1 MREAVRS
8 GSMGHSDARNVRTAW
23 LLRWVRRAAGA
34 WAAVCLLGVGV
45 LGAETPVLGAR
56 PAAPNRSPTGVPGD
70 AMHTSRARRFLA
82 GRGGAGALARARA
95 EHLAMLSQP
104 RDVSLSTAWT
114 ALGPGRIASLFYGSV
129 TGRVAAVAID
139 PADATGNTVYLATA
153 GGGVW
158 KSTNAAGAAGS
169 VSFVP
174 LTDTLPVFSP
184 SAGGAVIPSL
194 SIGALSVA
202 NGVVLAGT
210 GDPNDALDSYY
221 GSGILRSAD
230 GGATWTLA
238 QESNDGANG
247 VHSFIGLGFAGI
259 AWSTTTPGT
268 VVAAVSEA
276 VEGTLVNAPD
286 ATYSTRGLYY
296 STDAGVTWQMATIK
310 DGSQTVQSPLPAGSN
325 QGGNAAT
332 AVVWNPVRQRFY
344 AAVRYHGYYESAD
357 GALWTRLAAQPGTG
371 LTAQNCPTDP
381 GGTGSASC
389 PILRGALAVE
399 PVSGDTF
406 AFTVDA
412 NLLDQGIWRD
422 VCGQTSGQMSGQTSG
437 QTSGVCA
444 TAEPLFADR
453 LNSDPLEAGAGST
466 EIAQGD
472 YNLSL
477 AAVAAGADTLVFA
490 GTIDLYRCSLAA
502 GCVFR
507 NTTNVDD
514 GCAAPALVAPAQHA
528 ISVLAGAGPLVYVGN
543 DGGLWRST
551 DGVDQQG
558 SPCSASDAS
567 HFDNLNGGIGSL
579 AEVVAFSQHPTDAET
594 LMVGVGANGSAATS
608 AASTNAAWPQLA
620 AGEGGY
626 NAIDPANPENRYLS
640 TAPGVSIAYCGKGP
654 ECAAADFSGT
664 ATVGPPQVA
673 DDASLID
680 APWRLDPAA
689 TSSVVVGT
697 CRVWRGPG
705 TSGASW
711 VSANALSEEF
721 GGAQAV
727 PCGGTNS
734 YVRALAAGG
743 PVSAVSGGA
752 HGGSE
757 VLYAGLAGYLDGGGT
772 LGGHL
777 FATTAGETAGSATV
791 WSDLALSP
799 VTNAASDGGVFN
811 PGQFDISSVAVDPHD
826 VTGATV
832 YATVMGFAGNGTNS
846 PHVYRSADGGAHW
859 ANISSNLPN
868 APANSIAVD
877 PNDANTVY
885 VAMDTGVYVTSQVS
899 TCSTANCWD
908 VYGTGLPNAP
918 VVQLAAAGAM
928 ATGSGGA
935 TGELRAATY
944 GRGIWE
950 IPLLTA
956 AVPTSAAIA
965 ATPAVLSFAAQPVGT
980 VSPPQTVTIADTGTA
995 PLVLSSLAA
1004 TGTFEETDG
1013 CAGTTL
1019 AVGASCTVQV
1029 KFLAEAVGPAT
1040 GLLTIYGNVPG
1051 GQATVAL
1058 SGMGTTPVAIQLS
1071 PLSLN
1076 FGSVTIGMTSA
1087 VASIAVS
1094 NTGGTTATLQAP
1106 VVSGDFQMTANHCG
1120 PTLAPGVSCTVSILF
1135 APTARGTRNG
1145 SMSLADSAGTQ
1156 LASLT
1161 GVGASVATD
1170 TLSPLSLSFAG
1181 QLVGS
1186 VSAPQTVTLSNSGDA
1201 TLTLVAARVSA
1212 GYTVV
1217 SGCGSSLSGHA
1228 TCSLQVAFAPTAA
1241 GQVSGSLTVSDALRS
1256 QTIALTGTGLAPP
1269 GLQALPTTLT
1279 FAGTVRGQ
1287 SSASQSV
1294 TVSNSG
1300 SGSATVTGVSSTG
1313 DFAVTNDCVGKTL
1326 SGAAQCAAQVVFSPT
1341 ATGARTGVLTVT
1353 GSASGQQVTVALSG
1367 SGLAP
1372 AAVVLTPA
1380 NLNFGTV
1387 TLGAS
1392 SGAQN
1397 IAVSNTGGVAAT
1409 LQTPAVTGDY
1419 SISANTCGATLAAS
1433 TGCTV
1438 AVVFTPTAS
1447 GSRAGTFSI
1456 ADSAGTQTAALTGTG
1471 ASAATDSLSPSTLSF
1486 SAQIVG
1492 TASVTQPVTLTNTG
1506 DNALT
1511 LIAAAVSNANFTAS
1525 VNGSGLCGATLAGHS
1540 SCTIAVAS
1548 TPTLNGPTSATLT
1561 VSDQFRA
1568 QTVALSGLGVA
1579 PPGVGIAPTA
1589 VMFPGTAVG
1598 QSAPPQTVQ
1607 LSNSGTGQVTVTS
1620 VAISGGQGADFT
1632 ESDACAGKVLAGAAT
1647 CPVQVTFTPAATGS
1661 RAATLTVF
1669 ASVPGSDTAL
1679 QGTATLTGAGL
1690 TSAAILLT
1698 LPQSSFGTVTVGSSS
1713 PPVNLTVSNTG
1724 GVAATLQAPLVTG
1737 DFAIQAN
1744 TCGTTLAA
1752 STGCTVAIVFTPT
1765 ASGTRTGTFSI
1776 TDSAGTQT
1784 ANLSGVGATAA
1795 TDTLS
1800 PTMLSFAPQTEFT
1813 ASATQPVTL
1822 TNGGDNALTLIAV
1835 AVSGSSFTVAN
1846 GCGPML
1852 AGHSTCTIAVAS
1864 DPAGVGATSGTLTVS
1879 DQFRTQT
1886 VALSGMGLAPPGVSL
1901 SPAAGLTFAATGVTT
1916 TSAAQTVTLSNQGG
1930 SPLTISAITVTGDFS
1945 IVAVGNSCGATVAVG
1960 GNCTVQIAFAPTA
1973 GGARS
1978 GSLSFADNAAGSPQ
1992 TLALAGT
1999 GVDFTLNSNGASSA
2013 TVSSGGS
2020 AVYPLLLSSAA
2031 GIPGNAG
2038 ISCSGAP
2045 VNATCTVV
2053 PLSAPLG
2060 GDTTISATVETGVAA
2075 TAAAAGT
2082 RSGTWLAVAAPLLL
2096 LCVPRRR
2103 RRRMMALGVTVGL
2116 IFAAGCGSGRTIP
2129 GDGGGGGG
2137 GGGGGVVTPSG
2148 TYSIAVSASS
2158 AGLTRTV
2165 LVTLVVE

>member
-1 MREAVRS
+1 
-8 GSMGHSDARNVRTAW
+8 
-23 LLRWVRRAAGA
+23 
-34 WAAVCLLGVGV
+34 
-45 LGAETPVLGAR
+45 
-56 PAAPNRSPTGVPGD
+56 
-70 AMHTSRARRFLA
+70 
-82 GRGGAGALARARA
+82 
-95 EHLAMLSQP
+95 
-104 RDVSLSTAWT
+104 
-114 ALGPGRIASLFYGSV
+114 
-129 TGRVAAVAID
+129 VAID
-139 PADATGNTVYLATA
+139 PADATGNTVYLGTT

-169 VSFVP
+169 VSFTP

-194 SIGALSVA
+194 SIGAVSVA

-268 VVAAVSEA
+268 VVAAVSDA
-276 VEGTLVNAPD
+276 AEGILVNAPD

-296 STDAGVTWQMATIK
+296 STDAGVTWQMATIQ
-310 DGSQTVQSPLPAGSN
+310 DGSPNGVQTVQSPLPDGAN

-357 GALWTRLAAQPGTG
+357 GTLWTRLAAQPGTA

-381 GGTGSASC
+381 GTTGSASC
-389 PILRGALAVE
+389 PIFRGALAVE
-399 PVSGDTF
+399 PMTGDTF

-422 VCGQTSGQMSGQTSG
+422 VCGQTSGQQN
-437 QTSGVCA
+437 GVCA
-444 TAEPLFADR
+444 SAEPQFAAR
-453 LNSDPLEAGAGST
+453 LNSSPLQAGAGSS

-477 AAVAAGADTLVFA
+477 AAVASGSDTLIFA

-514 GCAAPALVAPAQHA
+514 GCAAPAMVAPAQHSIA
-528 ISVLAGAGPLVYVGN
+528 VLAGAGPLVYVGN
-543 DGGLWRST
+543 DGGLWRSV
-551 DGVDQQG
+551 DGVDQRG
-558 SPCSASDAS
+558 SPCAASDAS

-579 AEVVAFSQHPTDAET
+579 AEVVAFSQHPRDAAT

-608 AASTNAAWPQLA
+608 AASTDAAWPQLA
-620 AGEGGY
+620 AGEGGF
-626 NAIDPANPENRYLS
+626 NAIDPANPSNRYLS
-640 TAPGVSIAYCGKGP
+640 TAPGVSIAYCGRGS
-654 ECAAADFSGT
+654 ECAAADFAGT

-680 APWRLDPAA
+680 APWLLDPAV
-689 TSSVVVGT
+689 TSSVVIGT
-697 CRVWRGPG
+697 CRVWRGPATSG
-705 TSGASW
+705 TSWAPT
-711 VSANALSEEF
+711 NALSEEF
-721 GGAQAV
+721 GGAQSGR
-727 PCGGTNS
+727 CGDTNS

-743 PVSAVSGGA
+743 PVGTASGAA
-752 HGGSE
+752 HAGSQ

-777 FATTAGETAGSATV
+777 FATTAGETDGLATP

-799 VTNAASDGGVFN
+799 VTNDASDGGVFN

-826 VTGATV
+826 VTGETV
-832 YATVMGFAGNGTNS
+832 YATVMGFAGNGTNA

-859 ANISSNLPN
+859 TNISSNLPN
-868 APANSIAVD
+868 APANSVVVD

-899 TCSTANCWD
+899 TCATANCWD
-908 VYGTGLPNAP
+908 IYGTALPNAP

-928 ATGSGGA
+928 PTGSGSA

-956 AVPTSAAIA
+956 AVPTSAAIT
-965 ATPAVLSFAAQPVGT
+965 ATPVSLSFAAQPVGT
-980 VSPPQTVTIADTGTA
+980 VSAPQRVTIANTGTA
-995 PLVLSSLAA
+995 PLVVTTLAA
-1004 TGTFEETDG
+1004 AGTFEETDG

-1019 AVGASCTVQV
+1019 AVGATCTVQV

-1040 GLLTIYGNVPG
+1040 GLLTIYVNVPG

-1058 SGMGTTPVAIQLS
+1058 SGIGTTPAAVQLS

-1076 FGSVTIGMTSA
+1076 FGTLTVGMTSA
-1087 VASIAVS
+1087 AGSISVS
-1094 NTGGTTATLQAP
+1094 NTGGATATLQPP
-1106 VVSGDFQMTANHCG
+1106 VISGDFQMTVNHCG
-1120 PTLAPGVSCTVSILF
+1120 STLAPGVGCTMSVLF

-1145 SMSLADSAGTQ
+1145 SLSLADSAGTQ
-1156 LASLT
+1156 VASLT

-1170 TLSPLSLSFAG
+1170 TLSPSSLSFAG

-1186 VSAPQTVTLSNSGDA
+1186 VSVPQTVTLDNTGDT
-1201 TLTLVAARVSA
+1201 TLTLIAARVSA
-1212 GYTVV
+1212 GFTLV
-1217 SGCGSSLSGHA
+1217 SGCGSSLSGYA
-1228 TCSLQVAFAPTAA
+1228 TCSLQVAFAPTSA
-1241 GQVSGSLTVSDALRS
+1241 GQVSGTLTVSDALRS
-1256 QTIALTGTGLAPP
+1256 QTIPLAGTGLAPP
-1269 GLQALPTTLT
+1269 GLQALPATLT
-1279 FAGTVRGQ
+1279 FAGTVKGQ
-1287 SSASQSV
+1287 SSASQTV
-1294 TVSNSG
+1294 AVSNPG
-1300 SGSATVTGVSSTG
+1300 SGNVMVASVSVTG
-1313 DFAVTNDCVGKTL
+1313 DFAATSDCVGKTL
-1326 SGAAQCAAQVVFSPT
+1326 SGAGSCAVAVVFSPT
-1341 ATGARTGVLTVT
+1341 ATGTRTGVLTVT
-1353 GSASGQQVTVALSG
+1353 GSTAGQQATVALSG

-1372 AAVVLTPA
+1372 AAVVLAPA
-1380 NLNFGTV
+1380 SLNFGTV

-1392 SGAQN
+1392 SAAQN
-1397 IAVSNTGGVAAT
+1397 ITISNTGGVAAT
-1409 LQTPAVTGDY
+1409 LQTPTVTGDY
-1419 SISANTCGATLAAS
+1419 GISANTCGATLAAS

-1438 AVVFTPTAS
+1438 SIVFTPTAS
-1447 GSRAGTFSI
+1447 GSRAGTFSVT
-1456 ADSAGTQTAALTGTG
+1456 DSAGTQTAALTGTG
-1471 ASAATDSLSPSTLSF
+1471 ASAATDSLSPSALSF
-1486 SAQIVG
+1486 ASQIVG
-1492 TASVTQPVTLTNTG
+1492 TASATQPVTLTNSG

-1511 LIAAAVSNANFTAS
+1511 LIAVSVSNANFTAS
-1525 VNGSGLCGATLAGHS
+1525 VNGSGQCGATLAGHS

-1579 PPGVGIAPTA
+1579 PPGVGITPTA
-1589 VMFPGTAVG
+1589 VVFPGTVVD
-1598 QSAPPQTVQ
+1598 QSAAAQTVQ

-1620 VAISGGQGADFT
+1620 VAITGVQGADFA
-1632 ESDACAGKVLAGAAT
+1632 ESNTCAGTVLAGAAT
-1647 CPVQVTFTPAATGS
+1647 CPVQVTFTPAATGP
-1661 RAATLTVF
+1661 RAAVLTVF
-1669 ASVPGSDTAL
+1669 ASVPGSNTAL
-1679 QGTATLTGAGL
+1679 QGTVMLTGTGL
-1690 TSAAILLT
+1690 APATILLT
-1698 LPQSSFGTVTVGSSS
+1698 MPQSSFGTVTVGSSS

-1724 GVAATLQAPLVTG
+1724 GAAATLQPPTVTG

-1765 ASGTRTGTFSI
+1765 ASGIRTGTFSI

-1784 ANLSGVGATAA
+1784 VNLSGTGATAA
-1795 TDTLS
+1795 TDSLS
-1800 PTMLSFAPQTEFT
+1800 PLALSFAPQVEFT

-1822 TNGGDNALTLIAV
+1822 SNGGDNALTLIAV
-1835 AVSGSSFTVAN
+1835 SVSGSSFTVAN
-1846 GCGPML
+1846 GCGATL
-1852 AGHSTCTIAVAS
+1852 AGHASCTIGVAS
-1864 DPAGVGATSGTLTVS
+1864 DPAIVGATSGVLTVS

-1886 VALSGMGLAPPGVSL
+1886 VALSGTGLAPPGVSL
-1901 SPAAGLTFAATGVTT
+1901 SPAAGLMFAATGVTT

-1930 SPLTISAITVTGDFS
+1930 SPLTVSAITVTGDFS
-1945 IVAVGNSCGATVAVG
+1945 IVAVGSSCGATVAAG
-1960 GNCTVQIAFAPTA
+1960 GTCSVQVVFAPTA

-1978 GSLSFADNAAGSPQ
+1978 GTLSIADNAAGSPQ
-1992 TLALAGT
+1992 MLALTGT
-1999 GVDFTLNSNGASSA
+1999 GVDFTLNSNGPATA

-2020 AVYPLLLSSAA
+2020 AAYPLLLSSAA
-2031 GIPGNAG
+2031 GIPGSAA

-2053 PLSAPLG
+2053 PSSVPLG
-2060 GDTTISATVETGVAA
+2060 GDTTISATVDTGVAA
-2075 TAAAAGT
+2075 TASAT
-2082 RSGTWLAVAAPLLL
+2082 VTTGTWLALTVPVLL
-2096 LCVPRRR
+2096 LCVPRKG
-2103 RRRMMALGVTVGL
+2103 RRRMLALGVTAGL
-2116 IFAAGCGSGRTIP
+2116 MCTVACGSGRTIP

-2137 GGGGGVVTPSG
+2137 GGGGVVTPSG
-2148 TYSIAVSASS
+2148 TYSITVSASS
-2158 AGLTRTV
+2158 AGLTRSV
-2165 LVTLVVE
+2165 VVTLVVE